1 MTAGDRQSTSAR
13 GPATETSKARAL
25 ITSVVGDLQVSN
37 MQESK
42 VLTHE
47 EWLRRLDSDDDE
59 ALGLADGSKTETPP
73 SEESLNELREMALGI
88 APTNTIEAMLALQI
102 TQLHRLAIAQAF
114 TLTLNQTVESAAQCA
129 KILDTSSALSP
140 ATPRRSASCGTS
152 PGGGSS
158 PSVLRR
164 SVEPTAISGNAS
176 ALRQRNRRQGTFRQS
191 APSK

>member
-1 MTAGDRQSTSAR
+1 MPARTTSKPDPKVTARPRSAT
-13 GPATETSKARAL
+13 PATETSKARAL

-47 EWLRRLDSDDDE
+47 EWLLRLDGDDHE

-73 SEESLNELREMALGI
+73 SEESINELREMALGI

-114 TLTLNQTVESAAQCA
+114 TLPLNQTVESAAQCA
-129 KILDTSSALSP
+129 KILDTLIRAF
-140 ATPRRSASCGTS
+140 ASHAET
-152 PGGGSS
+152 
-158 PSVLRR
+158 LRK
-164 SVEPTAISGNAS
+164 
-176 ALRQRNRRQGTFRQS
+176 LRG
-191 APSK
+191 

>member
-1 MTAGDRQSTSAR
+1 MNTGAKLMPASTSTKPEPKGTVKPR
-13 GPATETSKARAL
+13 TPTPAAETSKARAL
-25 ITSVVGDLQVSN
+25 IASVVGDLQVSN

-47 EWLRRLDSDDDE
+47 EWLLRLDSDGDE

-114 TLTLNQTVESAAQCA
+114 TLTLSLTVESAAQCA
-129 KILDTSSALSP
+129 KILDTLVRAF
-140 ATPRRSASCGTS
+140 ANHAET
-152 PGGGSS
+152 
-158 PSVLRR
+158 LRKLW
-164 SVEPTAISGNAS
+164 S
-176 ALRQRNRRQGTFRQS
+176 
-191 APSK
+191 